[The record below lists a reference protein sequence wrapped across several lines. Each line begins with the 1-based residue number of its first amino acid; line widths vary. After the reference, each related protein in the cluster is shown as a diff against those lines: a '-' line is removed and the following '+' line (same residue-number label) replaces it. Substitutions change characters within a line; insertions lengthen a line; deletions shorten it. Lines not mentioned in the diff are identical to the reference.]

1 MIRVRKK
8 DYTSRQPRVLK
19 GVLPRLLLACAI
31 AGWRPAHCEETK
43 DGGDWNAVARSVTI
57 HRDSWGVP
65 HIYGP
70 TDASVVF
77 GHLYA
82 QAEDNFW
89 QIEEN
94 FILATGRAAEVHGE
108 EALPGDL
115 LVRALEIERL
125 SMEEY
130 ERSAPRLRALC
141 DAFAAGLN
149 YFLAKNP
156 DVKPRLLKR
165 FEPWHVF
172 AFCRYGLY
180 VQFVLRREGISGRN
194 VQGTLKELPPEH
206 SQGSNMWAI
215 APSKTESGHALLFIN
230 PHQPYF
236 GPGQFYEGHLHSEEG
251 LNMSGAAFFGSL
263 VPTLGHNEKLGWS
276 HTVNYPDIADLYVE
290 SFDDPADPLAYRW
303 GKERRRAE
311 QWSETL
317 KILGSEG
324 IREKLYQFRKTHHG
338 PIVGTHKGKP
348 VSLRL
353 SRFVK
358 GGQIA
363 QWYAMSRAGS
373 LEEFRKAIEPLA
385 IPMFNIMYAD
395 REGNIFYVYN
405 AAVPRRAPGL
415 NWSEPVDGS
424 DPGTEWRGYHPLAE
438 LPQLLNP
445 PSGFL
450 QNCNQTPFTTTI
462 GDNPRPGEFPPY
474 MVTEKDNPRAKIS
487 RRLLSRKEKFSFDSL
502 CEAGFDTTVL
512 LAEEQIPGIVRA
524 WELARRSDRRLAKKM
539 ALPVAELKKWDC
551 VARVDST
558 EMTLFAVWAELG
570 KFKLDPRKDPRA
582 ALRNLARATAGLR
595 WHFGTWHVPWGEL
608 NRLQRIPP
616 ELEPGFSDS
625 APSLPIAGGPGWLG
639 MVFNFYARRVD
650 GQKKRY
656 GVAGHSYVSVV
667 NFGPAASARSIL
679 VFGQSAD
686 PDSPHHLDQAKL
698 FARKKLKPA
707 LFSREEI
714 EKNSL
719 RVYHPGEE
727 AGNTGRQ
734 DAKTGKKR

>member
-1 MIRVRKK
+1 MTRAKK
-8 DYTSRQPRVLK
+8 RAGTR
-19 GVLPRLLLACAI
+19 RLSWALLAVIFSLASGGLARGEQQI
-31 AGWRPAHCEETK
+31 AAPEWE
-43 DGGDWNAVARSVTI
+43 AVARSVTI
-57 HRDSWGVP
+57 YRDAWGVP

-82 QAEDNFW
+82 QAEDNFR

-108 EALPGDL
+108 RALAGDI
-115 LVRALEIERL
+115 LVRALEVKRL
-125 SMEEY
+125 SIAEY
-130 ERSAPRLRALC
+130 ERSTPRLRALC
-141 DAFAAGLN
+141 DAFAGGLN

-156 DVKPRLLKR
+156 DVKPRLLKQ

-180 VQFVLRREGISGRN
+180 VQFVLRKAGVSGRD
-194 VQGTLKELPPEH
+194 VQGTLRELPPED

-215 APSKTESGHALLFIN
+215 APARTEAGNALLFIN

-236 GPGQFYEGHLHSEEG
+236 GPGQFYEGHLHSDEG

-290 SFDDPADPLAYRW
+290 TFDDPDDPLAYRW

-317 KILGSEG
+317 N
-324 IREKLYQFRKTHHG
+324 IRTERGLQEKRFQFRKTHHG
-338 PIVGTHKGKP
+338 PIVGTHRGKP
-348 VSLRL
+348 ISLRL
-353 SRFVK
+353 AKFVE

-363 QWYAMSRAGS
+363 QWYAMARAGS
-373 LEEFRKAIEPLA
+373 LAEFRKAIEPLA

-395 REGNIFYVYN
+395 QEGNIFYVYN
-405 AAVPRRAPGL
+405 AAVPRRMEGFT
-415 NWSEPVDGS
+415 WSEPVDGS
-424 DPGTEWRGYHPLAE
+424 DPRTEWRGYHELSE

-462 GDNPRPGEFPPY
+462 GGNPQPDDFPSY
-474 MVTEKDNPRAKIS
+474 MVSEKDNPRGQIS
-487 RRLLSRKEKFSFDSL
+487 RRLLSRKEKFTFDSL

-524 WELARRSDRRLAKKM
+524 WELARRSDRRLAKKLE
-539 ALPVAELKKWDC
+539 LPVAELKKWDC
-551 VARVDST
+551 VARIDST
-558 EMTLFAVWAELG
+558 EMTLFTVWAELG
-570 KFKLDPRKDPRA
+570 KFKLDPRKDPRT

-595 WHFGTWHVPWGEL
+595 WYFGTWHVPWGEL

-616 ELEPGFSDS
+616 DQEPGFSDS
-625 APSLPIAGGPGWLG
+625 ASSLPIAGGPGWLG
-639 MVFNFYARRVD
+639 MGFNFYARRGD

-656 GVAGHSYVSVV
+656 GIAGHSYVSVV
-667 NFGPAASARSIL
+667 NFGPATRARSIL

-698 FARKKLKPA
+698 FARKKFKPA

-719 RVYHPGEE
+719 QVYHPGEE
-727 AGNTGRQ
+727 AGDTGRQ
-734 DAKTGKKR
+734 NDKTRGER